1 MIPGALSGPSRVST
15 GMRDGREFA
24 MRPVVLQICELSID
38 GIIVGEGTELFD
50 YCRAIPDDPAHE
62 AWITGSLERAGVHIM
77 GRATYEG
84 MAQYFPTATGGMA
97 DAMNRVP
104 KAVFSST
111 LQAVGWA
118 GTTIVSGDLAAGLDA
133 LRQHGSGEILAHGG
147 IRFAQSLAR
156 LDLVDEYRLGIVPG
170 PAGAGPAL
178 FADLP
183 GPRPLEL
190 RSSTAFANGI
200 VALTYR
206 RPR

>member
-1 MIPGALSGPSRVST
+1 
-15 GMRDGREFA
+15 MRDRREFV
-24 MRPVVLQICELSID
+24 MRPVVLQLCELSID

-50 YCRAIPDDPAHE
+50 FCRAIPDDPAHE

-156 LDLVDEYRLGIVPG
+156 LDLVDEYRLGVVPG
-170 PAGAGPAL
+170 AAGAGPSL

-190 RSSTAFANGI
+190 LSSTAFGNGI
-200 VALTYR
+200 VALSYR
-206 RPR
+206 RQR

>member
-1 MIPGALSGPSRVST
+1 
-15 GMRDGREFA
+15 
-24 MRPVVLQICELSID
+24 MRPVVLHVSELSVD
-38 GIIVGEGTELFD
+38 GIIVGEGSELFD
-50 YCRAIPDDPAHE
+50 FCRAIPDDPAHE

-111 LQAVGWA
+111 LQAGGWA

-133 LRQHGSGEILAHGG
+133 LRRHGTGEILAHGG

-156 LDLVDEYRLGIVPG
+156 LDLVDEYRLGVVPG
-170 PAGAGPAL
+170 AAGAGPSL

-190 RSSTAFANGI
+190 LSSTAFANGI